1 MGRLLAGK
9 GTHGNFM
16 NLSVFAGTRL
26 ERIFFIALLVF
37 LGLCLLGGGGSR
49 ADIWSLLYVRPAAIV
64 TIALFFILGG
74 AHDVLRYRTL
84 FFLFV
89 ALAATIAI
97 QLVPIPADWAFAL
110 PGREAYRDFAAA
122 AGLTGAWRPLS
133 LTPDLTWNS
142 LLALL
147 PAAATLLAV
156 AAIRA
161 DQRQFLLPVFIGAA
175 CLSAALGIVQMGSRG
190 GGPAYLYAI
199 TSYGLPTGF
208 FSNRNHHA
216 LFLAAVLPMLRAWT
230 LLPASSREQQRIR
243 QWIAAAIGL
252 FMVGMILVTGSRA
265 GVFLALLGVICALS
279 LDFGRRRR
287 EERRYARA
295 LRYVLWA
302 TPFALVGLFIALGRG
317 LAIDRFASM
326 AEHGG
331 ELRLDNLPL
340 VWRMVEDFFPFG
352 SGFGSFDPIFRGYET
367 DQALGPFY
375 FNHAHNDVLELVL
388 TGGLPAALVALV
400 FIAWFAFAT
409 LRIYRPS
416 IKVTTEVVIGRVG
429 VAVIAMTL
437 AHSFVDY
444 PLRIPFLTCFMAIA
458 CIWLAD
464 ASRSAAARAE
474 AGSDEPVQ

>member
-1 MGRLLAGK
+1 
-9 GTHGNFM
+9 M

-26 ERIFFIALLVF
+26 ERIFFIALLVL

-49 ADIWSLLYVRPAAIV
+49 ADIWSLLYVRPAAIA
-64 TIALFFILGG
+64 TIGLLFVLGAAHKVLHYRIL
-74 AHDVLRYRTL
+74 L
-84 FFLFV
+84 FLMV
-89 ALAATIAI
+89 ALAGTIAI
-97 QLVPIPADWAFAL
+97 QLVPMPGDWVFAL
-110 PGREAYRDFAAA
+110 PGREAYRDFAAS
-122 AGLTGAWRPLS
+122 AGLGGGWRPLS

-142 LLALL
+142 LLAVL

-156 AAIRA
+156 AAVRS
-161 DQRQFLLPVFIGAA
+161 DQRQFLLFIFLGAA
-175 CLSAALGIVQMGSRG
+175 CLSAALGIVQLGSRAG
-190 GGPAYLYAI
+190 SPAYLYSV
-199 TSYGLPTGF
+199 TSYGLPVGF

-216 LFLAAVLPMLRAWT
+216 LFLAASLPMLRAWT

-265 GVFLALLGVICALS
+265 GVFLALLGVISALS

-287 EERRYARA
+287 RDEWRYARA
-295 LRYVLWA
+295 IRYALWA
-302 TPFALVGLFIALGRG
+302 TPLALVGLFIVLGRG

-331 ELRLDNLPL
+331 ELRLENLPL
-340 VWRMVEDFFPFG
+340 VWQMVRDFFPFG
-352 SGFGSFDPIFRGYET
+352 SGFGSFDPVFRGYET

-388 TGGLPAALVALV
+388 TGGLPAALVAAV
-400 FIAWFAFAT
+400 FIAWFAVAT
-409 LRIYRPS
+409 LKLYLPS
-416 IKVTTEVVIGRVG
+416 TQATSEVVIGRVG
-429 VAVIAMTL
+429 IAVIAMTL

-444 PLRIPFLTCFMAIA
+444 PLRIPFLTCFMTVA

-464 ASRSAAARAE
+464 ASRSRLKAASHE
-474 AGSDEPVQ
+474 AAQ